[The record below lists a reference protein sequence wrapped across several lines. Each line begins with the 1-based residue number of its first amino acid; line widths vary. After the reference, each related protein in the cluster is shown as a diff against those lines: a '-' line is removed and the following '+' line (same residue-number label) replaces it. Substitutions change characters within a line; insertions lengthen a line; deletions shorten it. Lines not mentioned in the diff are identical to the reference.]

1 MQVTQTLDEGL
12 KREFKIVVP
21 ASDLDARLNQRLDDL
36 KDKVVLNGF
45 RKGKVP
51 LAHLKKLYGKSVMAE
66 VLDQVVAEANKKIVD
81 DNGLK
86 LAMQPKVKVT
96 ADDEVTILSPSLMLA
111 L

>member
-21 ASDLDARLNQRLDDL
+21 AADLDARLNQRLADM
-36 KDKVVLNGF
+36 KDRVVLNGF

-51 LAHLKKLYGKSVMAE
+51 VAHLKKLYGKSVMAE

-81 DNGLK
+81 DNGFK
-86 LAMQPKVKVT
+86 LAMQPKVKLT
-96 ADDEVTILSPSLMLA
+96 SRGRGRRADGRHRT
-111 L
+111 